1 MEEDNRTYQKGILL
15 GVLSTL
21 MLVLILA
28 GVGIGVG
35 VIDLGLYRQP
45 AEYPMD
51 LAADNLDV
59 DDDFTTTAIKKI
71 NYVMKV
77 MEMYYLEEYDEEAM
91 IDGMLMGMLAAVG
104 DPYTGYYNEESYS
117 SLMESSEGI
126 YYGIGVVVSQN
137 IETGEV
143 YVVNPYDD
151 CPGAEAGML
160 PGDIIYKVA
169 GNGSNRHGFK

>member
-28 GVGIGVG
+28 GVGIGGG

-104 DPYTGYYNEESYS
+104 DPYTGYYNEE
-117 SLMESSEGI
+117 
-126 YYGIGVVVSQN
+126 N
-137 IETGEV
+137 
-143 YVVNPYDD
+143 
-151 CPGAEAGML
+151 
-160 PGDIIYKVA
+160 
-169 GNGSNRHGFK
+169 NRR